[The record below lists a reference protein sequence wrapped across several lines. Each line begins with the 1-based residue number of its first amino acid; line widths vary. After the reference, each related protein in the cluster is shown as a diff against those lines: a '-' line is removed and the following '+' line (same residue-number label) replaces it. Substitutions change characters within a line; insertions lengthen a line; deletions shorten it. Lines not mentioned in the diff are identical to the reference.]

1 MYRLEMRRTTGFG
14 TAGRKRTIAE
24 STRLTGGEILRAVAL
39 APLELEHQSAQE
51 RVQLAL
57 LVGAQRGG
65 DERLVRGPGPQRVL
79 PDLVARVGQLNEHAA
94 PVVRVGQP
102 LHEACVF

>member
-1 MYRLEMRRTTGFG
+1 RTPRRAVSRFSPAMYRLEMRRTRGFG
-14 TAGRKRTIAE
+14 TAGGKRTIAE
-24 STRLTGGEILRAVAL
+24 STRLTGGEILRAVSL

-65 DERLVRGPGPQRVL
+65 DQRLVLGSGPPRPLPGPG
-79 PDLVARVGQLNEHAA
+79 ARA
-94 PVVRVGQP
+94 
-102 LHEACVF
+102 

>member
-1 MYRLEMRRTTGFG
+1 MYRLEMRRTSGFG

-24 STRLTGGEILRAVAL
+24 STRLTGGEILRAVSL

-57 LVGAQRGG
+57 LVGTQRGG
-65 DERLVRGPGPQRVL
+65 DECLVRGSGPQCVL
-79 PDLVARVGQLNEHAA
+79 PDLVARGGQLHQHAA
-94 PVVRVGQP
+94 SVVREGHP
-102 LHEACVF
+102 LPEPR